1 MELTDVI
8 AKSLVRAIGA
18 VQSDW
23 PSVVQVQAGAEEA
36 MRLLAERPD
45 VNTAQFCR
53 SLLSSRHEFVETL
66 FLCALPDA
74 LRASIADSLKNRNEI
89 RDSKEKYVKTGEY
102 EKAANCRDSQ
112 QKLTSL
118 IADRL
123 AGKTLTITAE
133 CVKMSIV
140 RMGWVEGC
148 S

>member
-8 AKSLVRAIGA
+8 AKSLIRAIET

-23 PSVVQVQAGAEEA
+23 PNVVQVEAGTEEA

-53 SLLSSRHEFVETL
+53 SLFSSRHEFAETL
-66 FLCALPDA
+66 FLCVLPDA
-74 LRASIADSLKNRNEI
+74 LRASIAESLKNRKEL
-89 RDSKEKYVKTGEY
+89 RDSKEKYVKTREY

-112 QKLTSL
+112 QEFTSL

-123 AGKTLTITAE
+123 AGKTFTITAQ
-133 CVKMSIV
+133 CVKMSLV